1 MSEANPRATTPGPPW
16 TLSGN
21 WLAFAFVLLAAG
33 IGALWYSANAAY
45 KEAVLRERGRELQ
58 AIAELKI
65 EFVRAWLDERRN
77 DAKVQAKRL
86 LIARYL
92 TLDAANTGSVLGKE
106 LQAQLEFIREAY
118 DYEAVLLLDRTGKLR
133 LRAGSPSDAAFDK
146 PADTASRAM
155 REGAAIVSRAYSTEA
170 GGKTRTRADIAA
182 PFVNSRLA
190 GAPVVGAL
198 VLHVDTQAHLDPL
211 LQRWPAPSESGES
224 FLIERINGRI
234 AYLSSLRHAD
244 AFAMQKAVS
253 DPSLPAAHAARGMQG
268 VTEGLDY
275 RGVPVLAAVGQVP
288 GMPWFVVAKLDR
300 EEILAPVRQ
309 QMQWSGALSALLA
322 LALGLAMRAWQR
334 RGRSELALAEQV
346 AAKGALAASEM
357 RFRKL
362 HEQGWDF
369 IALFDQ
375 DLVIRYASPSINRYF
390 GGKADGAG
398 VDVSAKKIHPDNV
411 ARVESARKAA
421 MAQPG
426 VPVTIEHRLSGD
438 DGHWLTVEACF
449 TNHFDDPDIGAL
461 VYTARD
467 ISGRLEAERRQHESE
482 ERYRFLFEN
491 NPLPMWVYDKKT
503 LAFLEVNRAAVSQYG
518 YTREEFLAMTLRDI
532 RPPEDVPALEEEVK
546 SDRRRE
552 GRIWTHQRKDG
563 SLLKAAVWSQDSH
576 LSGKPE
582 RMILAENV
590 TARVAAEQALR
601 ESEERY
607 RFLFELS
614 PDAVFVHRNNII
626 LFANEAT
633 ARLLGTESAQALIGR
648 DWHAFVPVKDWPRID
663 KRAAALTGGERTFLM
678 PGELRFMTAQGRQI
692 QVEAVGARVA
702 IDGAPAIMSVIRD
715 ITERRQAE
723 ALRLAD
729 CQQQR
734 DTLVREVH
742 HRIKNHLQG
751 LAGLL
756 NQHKRKHPA
765 LQEPLDAVIAQV
777 TAISLIHGLQSGEVE
792 NDVRLYKLLKEI
804 VSFQSGLA
812 ALEFAN
818 AGNAYCLNCAWRIA
832 ETESVPL
839 ALILNELVTNAVK
852 HRDDPHRPVRI
863 ACTCTDENIVVTL
876 GNAGNLPPGFD
887 FAAGTGLGT
896 GLSLL
901 RSLLPHGGAAL
912 SFHGADGH
920 VETRLTL
927 SAPVVSR
934 HAEDQVVSLR

>member
-1 MSEANPRATTPGPPW
+1 M
-16 TLSGN
+16 
-21 WLAFAFVLLAAG
+21 
-33 IGALWYSANAAY
+33 
-45 KEAVLRERGRELQ
+45 LRERGRELQ

-77 DAKVQAKRL
+77 DSTVLAKRL

-118 DYEAVLLLDRTGKLR
+118 DYEAVLLLDRAGKLR
-133 LRAGSPSDAAFDK
+133 LSAGTPSERSKDAIVGTAKQAMDEEATVISQAYQPTPGGSAHTDIDIATPVIDSRQPGSP
-146 PADTASRAM
+146 
-155 REGAAIVSRAYSTEA
+155 I
-170 GGKTRTRADIAA
+170 
-182 PFVNSRLA
+182 
-190 GAPVVGAL
+190 VGAL
-198 VLHVDTQAHLDPL
+198 VVHFDPQAHLDSL
-211 LQRWPAPSESGES
+211 LQQWPAPSTSGET
-224 FLIERINGRI
+224 FLVERIEGSLV
-234 AYLSSLRHAD
+234 YLSSLRYAD
-244 AFAMQKAVS
+244 ASTLQRKVS
-253 DPSLPAAHAARGMQG
+253 EPNLPAAYAARGQLG

-275 RGVPVLAAVGQVP
+275 RGVPVVAAVGQVP

-300 EEILAPVRQ
+300 AEILAPVRREAR
-309 QMQWSGALSALLA
+309 WSGALSTLLA
-322 LALGLAMRAWQR
+322 LALGLAMFAWQR
-334 RGRSELALAEQV
+334 RNRSELALARE
-346 AAKGALAASEM
+346 AAAMSALVASEA

-369 IALFDQ
+369 IALFDR
-375 DLVIRYASPSINRYF
+375 DMVIRYASPSIDRYL
-390 GGKADGAG
+390 GHKAEGEGIG
-398 VDVSAKKIHPDNV
+398 VGTARAYPDDVPRIEA
-411 ARVESARKAA
+411 ARQAA
-421 MAQPG
+421 LAQPG
-426 VPVTIEHRLSGD
+426 VPQYFEHRLSSGN
-438 DGHWLTVEACF
+438 GKWITVEACF
-449 TNHFDDPDIGAL
+449 TNHLDDPDIDAFT
-461 VYTARD
+461 YTARD
-467 ISGRLEAERRQHESE
+467 ISGRIKAER
-482 ERYRFLFEN
+482 L
-491 NPLPMWVYDKKT
+491 
-503 LAFLEVNRAAVSQYG
+503 
-518 YTREEFLAMTLRDI
+518 
-532 RPPEDVPALEEEVK
+532 
-546 SDRRRE
+546 
-552 GRIWTHQRKDG
+552 
-563 SLLKAAVWSQDSH
+563 
-576 LSGKPE
+576 
-582 RMILAENV
+582 
-590 TARVAAEQALR
+590 LR

-607 RFLFELS
+607 RYLFKLS
-614 PDAVFVHRNNII
+614 PDAVFVHRDGII
-626 LFANEAT
+626 LHANDAAARLFHAAT
-633 ARLLGTESAQALIGR
+633 AQTLIGR
-648 DWHAFVPVKDWPRID
+648 DWHSLVAPENWPRVESRI
-663 KRAAALTGGERTFLM
+663 AFLM
-678 PGELRFMTAQGRQI
+678 SGEVAFLPPTELEFLALDGQVIQSEATA
-692 QVEAVGARVA
+692 ARIV
-702 IDGAPAIMSVIRD
+702 IDGAPSVLSVVRD
-715 ITERRQAE
+715 IRERRQAE
-723 ALRLAD
+723 AERLAD
-729 CQQQR
+729 AHRQR

-756 NQHKRKHPA
+756 NQHIRKHPA
-765 LQEPLDAVIAQV
+765 LQESLDAVIAQV

-934 HAEDQVVSLR
+934 QAAD